1 MNVDLGTVKKG
12 SSLSKEFT
20 LPKTIKQSKVGC
32 ASCTKTTFNENNLT
46 ITYKAVD
53 SKGTWNKSVTVTF
66 EDDTTEKIIFT
77 VKVV

>member
-1 MNVDLGTVKKG
+1 MNIELGTVKKG

-20 LPKTIKQSKVGC
+20 LPKKIIKARGGC
-32 ASCTKTTFNENNLT
+32 QPCTQTAFNENTLT

-53 SKGTWNKSVTVTF
+53 SKGTWNKSVTVTY
-66 EDDTTEKIIFT
+66 EDEAVEKIIFT

>member
-1 MNVDLGTVKKG
+1 MNLELGEVKKG

-20 LPKTIKQSKVGC
+20 LPKKIERVKVGC
-32 ASCTKTTFNENNLT
+32 PSCSKATFNENILT

-66 EDDTTEKIIFT
+66 EDDTIEKIIFT
-77 VKVV
+77 VKVI

>member
-1 MNVDLGTVKKG
+1 MNLELGEVKKG

-20 LPKTIKQSKVGC
+20 LPKKIERVKVGC
-32 ASCTKTTFNENNLT
+32 PSCSKATFNENILT

-53 SKGTWNKSVTVTF
+53 SKGIWNKSVTVTF
-66 EDDTTEKIIFT
+66 EDNTTEKIIFT

>member
-1 MNVDLGTVKKG
+1 MNVELGEVKKG
-12 SSLSKEFT
+12 SSISKEFT
-20 LPKTIKQSKVGC
+20 LPKKIKTSRAGC
-32 ASCTKTTFNENNLT
+32 ASCTKTTFNENILT

-53 SKGTWNKSVTVTF
+53 SKGTWNKSVTVAF